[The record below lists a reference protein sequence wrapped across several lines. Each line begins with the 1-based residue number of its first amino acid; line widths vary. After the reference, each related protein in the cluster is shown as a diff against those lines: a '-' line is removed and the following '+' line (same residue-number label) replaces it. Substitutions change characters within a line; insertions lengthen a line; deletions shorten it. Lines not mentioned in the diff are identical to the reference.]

1 MAKKSGTV
9 TRAVGLAL
17 LVLGV
22 GLAIW
27 GFQMSGSLGSELNEA
42 FTGSESDRVMQLYI
56 GGAVSFLVGLY
67 LTARG

>member
-1 MAKKSGTV
+1 MAKKSGTM

-22 GLAIW
+22 GLAVW
-27 GFQMSGSLGSELNEA
+27 GFQMSDSLGSEINQAL
-42 FTGSESDRVMQLYI
+42 TGTESDRVMQLYI

>member
-1 MAKKSGTV
+1 MSKKTGTM

-22 GLAIW
+22 GLAVW
-27 GFQMSGSLGSELNEA
+27 GFQLSGSLGSELNQA
-42 FTGSESDRVMQLYI
+42 FTGTESDRVMQFYI

>member
-1 MAKKSGTV
+1 MAKRRGTP

-17 LVLGV
+17 LVLGI
-22 GLAIW
+22 GLAVW
-27 GFQMSGSLGSELNEA
+27 GFQMSGSLGSELNQA
-42 FTGSESDRVMQLYI
+42 LTGTESDRVMQLYI

>member
-1 MAKKSGTV
+1 MAKRSGTP

-17 LVLGV
+17 LVLGI
-22 GLAIW
+22 GLAVW
-27 GFQMSGSLGSELNEA
+27 GFQMSGSLGSELNQA
-42 FTGSESDRVMQLYI
+42 LTGTESDRVMQLYI

>member
-1 MAKKSGTV
+1 MAKRTGTP

-17 LVLGV
+17 LVLGI
-22 GLAIW
+22 GLAVW
-27 GFQMSGSLGSELNEA
+27 GFQMSGSLGSELNQA
-42 FTGSESDRVMQLYI
+42 LTGTESDRVMQLYI

>member
-1 MAKKSGTV
+1 MGKRSGTV
-9 TRAVGLAL
+9 TRAVGIAL

-27 GFQMSGSLGSELNEA
+27 GFQMSGSLGSEINEA